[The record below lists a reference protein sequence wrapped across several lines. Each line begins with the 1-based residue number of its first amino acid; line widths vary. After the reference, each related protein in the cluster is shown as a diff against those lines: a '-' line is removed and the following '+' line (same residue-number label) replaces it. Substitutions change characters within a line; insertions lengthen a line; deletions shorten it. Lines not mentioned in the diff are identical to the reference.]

1 MSRFTTFTAVKVF
14 VTLLALGILSYRVD
28 AVAVLKTVFRFP
40 AADLPIILAFL
51 MAGLALSALKWQ
63 LILQG
68 LGRVVAFASLARLL
82 WIGLFFNTFLP
93 GRTGGD
99 VVRAWGLAASDTN
112 RLRSIASVVLDRG
125 INLFALVLIG
135 GAATLVDSRIPE
147 ELSTAVRGLVL
158 SLLVVTALFFAARRR
173 IMRYLPFRVQELL
186 RTLDTGS
193 WSGRRAA
200 TVVSLA
206 IGFQMLVVLI
216 NIVIANA
223 LQVPVSSTGLFIA
236 IPITAIVTAIPI
248 SINGLG
254 VREAAYATIL
264 SYLGVDPEV
273 AVALSLTVTAAMI
286 LWSLGGGAVFAFT
299 SVSSSP
305 RAAGEPRET
314 L

>member
-1 MSRFTTFTAVKVF
+1 MSRSTTFTAVKVF
-14 VTLLALGILSYRVD
+14 VTLLALSILSYRVD
-28 AVAVLKTVFRFP
+28 FVAVLKTVSRFP

-68 LGRVVAFASLARLL
+68 LGRVVAFVSLARLL

-112 RLRSIASVVLDRG
+112 RLRSIASVVVDRG
-125 INLFALVLIG
+125 LNLFALVLIG

-147 ELSTAVRGLVL
+147 ELSTAVRGLAL

-173 IMRYLPFRVQELL
+173 MMRYLPFRVQELL

-193 WSGRRAA
+193 WNGRRAV
-200 TVVSLA
+200 TVVGLA

-216 NIVIANA
+216 NVVVANA
-223 LQVPVSSTGLFIA
+223 LQVPVSSTGLFVA

-248 SINGLG
+248 SVNGLG

-264 SYLGVDPEV
+264 SYLGADPEV

-299 SVSSSP
+299 SVSPSP

>member
-28 AVAVLKTVFRFP
+28 AVAVLKTVSRFP

-63 LILQG
+63 LLLQG

-206 IGFQMLVVLI
+206 IGFQ
-216 NIVIANA
+216 
-223 LQVPVSSTGLFIA
+223 
-236 IPITAIVTAIPI
+236 
-248 SINGLG
+248 
-254 VREAAYATIL
+254 
-264 SYLGVDPEV
+264 
-273 AVALSLTVTAAMI
+273 
-286 LWSLGGGAVFAFT
+286 
-299 SVSSSP
+299 
-305 RAAGEPRET
+305 
-314 L
+314 